1 MKALPERPHLDHLKK
16 QAKALLD
23 GVRRGDPASLER
35 LRLALPA
42 ATRRDHAA
50 IAAMQ
55 LRLHDAQSCVAREY
69 GFDSWT
75 QLKDYVELQ
84 AAAADAATRKQQWRK
99 WAFGHGYQVAKPR
112 LAERLLHDHP
122 DLLSGEPALAC
133 AVGDVVAVRAA
144 IAADPAWVNAPHA
157 GSGMPPLACASF
169 SGMVALP
176 AYAPGI
182 RACVDLLLEAGADA
196 NVRWIDPQ
204 FPDDPLSALYG
215 AAGRNHDV
223 AITQRLL
230 AAGADPNDHES
241 LYHATEAADPAI
253 VRLLLEAGARVAG
266 CNALFRA
273 LDYERPETLRLLLA
287 HGGDPN
293 EAGPSGCPLLHAIRR
308 RRSSAIVGILLDA
321 GADPGARNKRGVSA
335 YRLARRRGLDDVAER
350 LLQAGAVADER
361 HGDAFLGACARA
373 DRAAVQAM
381 LAADPDLLGKLS
393 PSALRLLPEQAA
405 SGCDD
410 AVRVMVEAG
419 WPIDVRGG
427 DIDGSALNWAVFRG
441 DAALAAF
448 LLAHG
453 ARYDERHGYDDNV
466 YGTLSFASIAETT
479 PGGDWL
485 ACAKA
490 LVEAGSPL
498 PAERYEF
505 PEDIAAYFDEL
516 RQAAADPAAR

>member
-1 MKALPERPHLDHLKK
+1 MKTLPERPHLDHLKK

-23 GVRRGDPASLER
+23 GVRRGDPGSLER

-42 ATRRDHAA
+42 AARLDHAA
-50 IAAMQ
+50 IAAML

-69 GFDSWT
+69 GFESWT
-75 QLKDYVELQ
+75 PLKDYVELQ
-84 AAAADAATRKQQWRK
+84 AASADAATRKRQWRK
-99 WAFGHGYQVAKPR
+99 WAFGHGYQPAKPR
-112 LAERLLHDHP
+112 LAERLLRDHP
-122 DLLSGEPALAC
+122 GLLDGEPALAC
-133 AVGDVVAVRAA
+133 AAGAVATVRAA
-144 IAADPAWVNAPHA
+144 IAADPSWVNLPHA
-157 GSGMPPLACASF
+157 ESGMPPLIFASF

-176 AYAPGI
+176 AYAAGI
-182 RACVDLLLEAGADA
+182 RACVDLLLAAGADA
-196 NVRWIDPQ
+196 NVRWSDPR

-241 LYHATEAADPAI
+241 LYHATEADDGRI
-253 VRLLLEAGARVAG
+253 VRLLLEAGARITG
-266 CNALFRA
+266 SNALFRA

-293 EAGPSGCPLLHAIRR
+293 EPGPGGCPLLHAIRR
-308 RRSSAIVGILLDA
+308 RRSPVVIGILLDA
-321 GADPGARNKRGVSA
+321 GADPLARSRHGISA
-335 YRLARRRGLDDVAER
+335 YRLARCRGLDDVAER
-350 LLQAGAVADER
+350 LLQAGAPADER
-361 HGDAFLGACARA
+361 PGDAFLGACARA
-373 DRAAVQAM
+373 DGAAVQAM
-381 LAADPDLLGKLS
+381 LAADPDLLGRLS
-393 PSALRLLPEQAA
+393 PGALRLLPEQAA
-405 SGCDD
+405 NGCDD

-419 WPIDVRGG
+419 WPIGVRGG

-441 DAALAAF
+441 DAPLAAF

-466 YGTLSFASIAETT
+466 YGTLSFASNAGTT

-485 ACAKA
+485 ACAQA

-505 PEDIAAYFDEL
+505 PEDIAAYFDGL
-516 RQAAADPAAR
+516 RQAGD